1 MNQRGQEAIVYHPIG
16 VIRSPHEAPKGTPIQ
31 PPASRGARGRV
42 ELYEPYVAGLAD
54 LEGFSHVILLYHFH
68 LVNGYSLEVTP
79 FMDRSPHGVFSTRAP
94 VRPNRIG
101 LSVVELVR
109 REGGVLHVRN
119 IDVVDGTP
127 LLDVKPYVPGFDA
140 PQGVRVGWLEGNI
153 GALPDARDDER
164 FLGEAGARGRDD

>member
-1 MNQRGQEAIVYHPIG
+1 MKQRGEEAIVYHPIG
-16 VIRSPHEAPKGTPIQ
+16 VIHSPHQAPKGTPIQ
-31 PPASRGARGRV
+31 PPASKGAVGRV
-42 ELYEPYVAGLAD
+42 EVYEPYTAGLAD

-68 LVNGYSLEVTP
+68 LVTGYSLRVTP
-79 FMDRSPHGVFSTRAP
+79 FMDGSPHGVFSTRAP

-101 LSVVELVR
+101 LSVVELTR

-140 PQGVRVGWLEGNI
+140 PREARVGWLEDNI
-153 GALPDARDDER
+153 TRLPDARDDER
-164 FLGEAGARGRDD
+164 FLAAGASDGRDD